1 VYKTKNKKFEDMDI
15 IFGSHT
21 SHEDQEELAEMKEE
35 SGFDGDYSRARH
47 YERAEGRV
55 NVEVEYMDV

>member
-1 VYKTKNKKFEDMDI
+1 MDI